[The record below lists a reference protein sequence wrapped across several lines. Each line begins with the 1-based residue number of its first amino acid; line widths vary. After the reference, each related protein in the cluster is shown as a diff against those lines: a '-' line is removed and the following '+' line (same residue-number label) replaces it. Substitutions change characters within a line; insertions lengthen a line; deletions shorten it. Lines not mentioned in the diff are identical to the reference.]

1 MKENQPSSGLMALF
15 ENARPVNEI
24 DREGFARDVR
34 KLMDK
39 PSFKAGVIKDQFI
52 HNILEA
58 LDEEGISQSELAR
71 RWGKSRQYLSK
82 MLKEDKRVNYTV
94 DTMVEVMHH
103 LGRRVEVHFPRANER
118 TMVIHCLQAEPVRGD
133 WKQPEKVVLP
143 SARQFTVSKKTN
155 PVRIDAHELFAA

>member
-1 MKENQPSSGLMALF
+1 MASF
-15 ENARPVNEI
+15 ANARPVNEI
-24 DREGFARDVR
+24 DRKAFARDVR

-58 LDEEGISQSELAR
+58 LDEEGISQSELAK

-82 MLKEDKRVNYTV
+82 MLKEDKRVNYTI

-103 LGRRVEVHFPRANER
+103 LGRRVEVHFPRANELTR
-118 TMVIHCLQAEPVRGD
+118 VIHCLQAEPGRAE
-133 WKQPEKVVLP
+133 WQQPEKVVP
-143 SARQFTVSKKTN
+143 PVARQFTVSKITN
-155 PVRIDAHELFAA
+155 PVRKVSHELFAA